1 MKEIHRCPKCEQ
13 QGRPGTNV
21 VYVEAPD
28 DATYGG
34 YAQEA
39 LAHKGRWAGGARRG
53 FLEAYVCN
61 DYGYTEFYI
70 KDAPLPPSHTQE
82 VDR

>member
-1 MKEIHRCPKCEQ
+1 MKETHRCPKCEQ

-21 VYVEAPD
+21 VYVGTVD
-28 DATYGG
+28 DSTYGG

-39 LAHKGRWAGGARRG
+39 LVHEGWFAGGDRRG

-61 DYGYTEFYI
+61 DCGYVEFYI

-82 VDR
+82 KSK